1 MSRLPKHSQVPTSGL
16 PAPQGKRRS
25 SSAAQKVILT
35 PEQEALLQEALV
47 KYHPDMATPTTSNTQ
62 TYTSPPRKSGM
73 AFSRMVKPSLKP
85 TMESPTT
92 NTSDGRITSPNS
104 NPSSP
109 PSHSSN
115 SSPNLQRLSQI
126 ISPPLRAASPSLSRF
141 SVGERVSVNSL
152 NITGTLKF
160 LGLIDIKPG
169 IWAGVEVD
177 IPGTGKNNG
186 DINGVSYFTCSPKSG
201 IFILASKLSKAT
213 VTESVQNKAAPSAS
227 VPSTNALNAAAAA
240 SRITEGSLASKYVG
254 VTASQLKQ
262 RTLVKPAKI
271 NTSPTI
277 LNPNKQNHRLARPD
291 SNINPPQRQLRSDSL
306 SSTGSSA
313 SNPST
318 FYNRTGIHRSRSSTP
333 NLPPRS
339 LTPSD
344 NETSN
349 STIYKRTGIPRSRSP
364 APNPQPRSLTPSD
377 TETSVST
384 PPAHGEMVHSSLQ
397 TKIHNILNNS
407 ESTEGI
413 PPNLIDMQALH
424 IQELQKKI
432 GVLEAENKLNKQKA
446 IGLSEATDKWET
458 EKESIEKSSNEKIA
472 LLNKQIEQLTSQV
485 EESKETIK
493 QSQKT
498 IEDKL
503 TEISEL
509 NEKLKET
516 QKNSD
521 QLKKD
526 LDETNKNVSELKNAG
541 KEAIQIYET
550 KVATLEKQNESLKK
564 AGRSSLS
571 LVEESNSKLRQRD
584 SIIKMLRKDK
594 DELIAAGSEAIVVY
608 EKMLEKQESEAKSS
622 LRKQEEVYE
631 NISKEKIST
640 QQMYEEA
647 EKKLKVV
654 DEQLKAKDRAM
665 KGLGEEL
672 AGMQSGVEELM
683 RNDAHSRERISQL
696 EEEIRESNIFI
707 SRQKEEISALKTNL
721 SNLMSN
727 TDETEFEKVKNVY
740 ESDINRLEN
749 EKEELQKLLSD
760 AQAEKRSAASE
771 LDDIITKNKNLEKS
785 IQDLKDEK
793 VKTNSKFEE
802 TNKKIEELKLSID
815 EKSQII
821 NDAEI
826 EKMTLLSSRDNIKKE
841 LSLTQDQAKQDLDK
855 LKSQVEVL
863 QTQIETLQSQAAST
877 DDIGIQLETKVL
889 EYERLNLEFVEFKE
903 EATKIRLENEELTN
917 KVKEI
922 FNIKSEN
929 EELKIKVKEIA
940 NIQSENEELKSKV
953 KDVDQEYEK
962 KIAVYEQQINE
973 LRTNVKDVS
982 NNEEYEKKIEAFKQ
996 QVTELQANVNEVTNV
1011 NSKLDE
1017 EKKKIVVDYE
1027 KLMEAHKQVE
1037 NECMKLMEELE
1048 ILHSEQLGR
1057 NDVAPLSPPAE
1068 VNDRVNVIISDDAT
1082 TNADGQS
1089 ISEISRLQS
1098 LLSDKQKQIDR
1109 LASTHKSEIKELRL
1123 KLHEMEKEKQKEIK
1137 TLHREVSELESLIE
1151 SKIFREADLEEQV
1164 ETKRIS
1170 IEKLTAE
1177 LEYAQEQLNEMK
1189 KFDKDLEFDLSYEST
1204 KKETPRSSKLY
1215 CELCDEE
1222 GHDVMSCKAV
1232 FSQDSQDSNI
1242 NNVNKDE
1249 TNEINGVEL
1258 YCDNC
1263 EIRGSHCTK
1272 DCPNQDETF

>member
-1 MSRLPKHSQVPTSGL
+1 MSRLPKHSQVSTSGL
-16 PAPQGKRRS
+16 PAPQSKRRT

-47 KYHPDMATPTTSNTQ
+47 KYHPDMATPATSNTQ
-62 TYTSPPRKSGM
+62 TNISPPRKSGM
-73 AFSRMVKPSLKP
+73 TFSRMVKPSLKS

-109 PSHSSN
+109 PSHISN
-115 SSPNLQRLSQI
+115 SSPKLQRLSQI

-141 SVGERVSVNSL
+141 SVGERVSVDSI

-160 LGLIDIKPG
+160 MGLIDIKPG

-186 DINGVSYFTCSPKSG
+186 DINGVSYFTCAPKSG
-201 IFILASKLSKAT
+201 IFILASKLSKPIA
-213 VTESVQNKAAPSAS
+213 TESSQSKAAPPVSA
-227 VPSTNALNAAAAA
+227 PSTNALNAAAAA

-271 NTSPTI
+271 ITSPTI
-277 LNPNKQNHRLARPD
+277 LNPNKQNRRLARPD

-306 SSTGSSA
+306 SSNGSSA

-349 STIYKRTGIPRSRSP
+349 SSIYRKTGVPRSRSP
-364 APNPQPRSLTPSD
+364 TPNPQPRSLTPSD

-384 PPAHGEMVHSSLQ
+384 PTAHGEMVNSSLQ
-397 TKIHNILNNS
+397 TKIQNILNNS
-407 ESTEGI
+407 GSTEGI
-413 PPNLIDMQALH
+413 PPNLIEMQALR

-432 GVLEAENKLNKQKA
+432 EVLEAENKLNNQKA
-446 IGLSEATDKWET
+446 IGLSEATEKWEA

-485 EESKETIK
+485 EDSKVTIE

-503 TEISEL
+503 AEISEL

-516 QKNSD
+516 QKNFD
-521 QLKKD
+521 QIKKE
-526 LDETNKNVSELKNAG
+526 LDETNESVSELRNAG

-550 KVATLEKQNESLKK
+550 KVSTLEKQNESLKK

-608 EKMLEKQESEAKSS
+608 EKMLEKQESEAKAT
-622 LRKQEEVYE
+622 LHKQEEIYE
-631 NISKEKIST
+631 NLSKEKTST
-640 QQMYEEA
+640 QQLYEEA

-654 DEQLKAKDRAM
+654 DEQLKAKDRAI

-672 AGMQSGVEELM
+672 AGMQFGVEELM

-696 EEEIRESNIFI
+696 EEEIRESNVFI

-740 ESDINRLEN
+740 ESDINRLES
-749 EKEELQKLLSD
+749 EKEALQKSLSD

-771 LDDIITKNKNLEKS
+771 LDDMITKNKNLEKS

-793 VKTNSKFEE
+793 VKTNSEFEE

-815 EKSQII
+815 KKSQIV
-821 NDAEI
+821 NDAEM
-826 EKMTLLSSRDNIKKE
+826 EKMALLSSRDNIKKE
-841 LSLTQDQAKQDLDK
+841 LSQVQDQAKQDVDK
-855 LKSQVEVL
+855 LKSQIEVL
-863 QTQIETLQSQAAST
+863 QSQIETLQSQAAST

-903 EATKIRLENEELTN
+903 EVTKIR
-917 KVKEI
+917 
-922 FNIKSEN
+922 SEN
-929 EELKIKVKEIA
+929 EELKNK
-940 NIQSENEELKSKV
+940 
-953 KDVDQEYEK
+953 
-962 KIAVYEQQINE
+962 QQINE
-973 LRTNVKDVS
+973 LRANV
-982 NNEEYEKKIEAFKQ
+982 NEVDNKEYEKKIEAFKQ
-996 QVTELQANVNEVTNV
+996 QITELQTNVNEVTNE
-1011 NSKLDE
+1011 NLKLTDE
-1017 EKKKIVVDYE
+1017 NKKTIVDYE
-1027 KLMEAHKQVE
+1027 KLIEAHKQVE

-1057 NDVAPLSPPAE
+1057 NDFAPLSPPAE
-1068 VNDRVNVIISDDAT
+1068 ANDKVNVIISDDAT
-1082 TNADGQS
+1082 TTNADGP
-1089 ISEISRLQS
+1089 EISRLQT

-1109 LASTHKSEIKELRL
+1109 LTSTHKSETKELRL
-1123 KLHEMEKEKQKEIK
+1123 KLHELEKEKQKEIK

-1164 ETKRIS
+1164 EMKRIS

-1189 KFDKDLEFDLSYEST
+1189 KFDKDLGFDLSYESS
-1204 KKETPRSSKLY
+1204 KKETSPSSKIY

-1222 GHDVMSCKAV
+1222 GHDLMSCKSV
-1232 FSQDSQDSNI
+1232 FDQGSNK
-1242 NNVNKDE
+1242 NNVNKDQ
-1249 TNEINGVEL
+1249 TNEINVS
-1258 YCDNC
+1258 D
-1263 EIRGSHCTK
+1263 SHCTK